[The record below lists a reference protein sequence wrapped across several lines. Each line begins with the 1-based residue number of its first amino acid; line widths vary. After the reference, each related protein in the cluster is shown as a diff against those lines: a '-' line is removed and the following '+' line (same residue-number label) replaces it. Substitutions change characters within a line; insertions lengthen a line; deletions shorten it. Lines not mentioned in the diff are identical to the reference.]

1 VMHPLNARTET
12 RDHFCVVVL
21 GLSND
26 HDVTSSRA
34 VVVSRIDTK
43 IHLFGIWVGR
53 CLRFIRPVSPR
64 RVSQHHPIL
73 KTVTPGLTTPTVSH
87 TGQVLSRAV
96 TFQFALDPNAEQKI
110 LLAKCAGAR
119 RYTVNHHLARVKANL
134 DARSTERECCRS
146 VAIPANHRPLRSP
159 GQPSLSST
167 NSTPGRTDS
176 LTTRWINDDGTRGL
190 VWRHELPGDVFECAS
205 VDAAQALENF
215 AASRRGQ
222 RSGSPVGF
230 PRFQAKGKVTP
241 SFRLRN
247 RATPGR
253 APSSQPIR
261 FSDPSHLRLPKF
273 GPVKLFGPTRK
284 VSSHDRCRSLPRVL
298 SHPHPARRRLDGVAD
313 WRGGPKFTRPS
324 AVASQSSRRSRRCRS
339 GNHLPLRRRRRERCS
354 LQQLRGGEN
363 TEASAR
369 VAQGSQSGPGQ
380 NHTGVPKAANERG
393 PDSPSDIAKSPTLDD
408 TSSTRLPGPWWTSCQ
423 VLVIEDL
430 NVAGMVR
437 NRHLARSISDAAMG
451 ELSRQLLYK
460 ARWHG
465 VEVRVADRFFPSSK
479 TCSGCGDVRKD
490 LDLSTRTYS
499 CEVCGLVIDRDLNAA
514 INLARWQPK
523 KPSEVTLLDPTP
535 ALLLSTA

>member
-1 VMHPLNARTET
+1 
-12 RDHFCVVVL
+12 
-21 GLSND
+21 
-26 HDVTSSRA
+26 
-34 VVVSRIDTK
+34 
-43 IHLFGIWVGR
+43 
-53 CLRFIRPVSPR
+53 
-64 RVSQHHPIL
+64 
-73 KTVTPGLTTPTVSH
+73 
-87 TGQVLSRAV
+87 VLSRAV
-96 TFQFALDPNAEQKI
+96 TFQFALDPNLEQRV

-119 RYTVNHHLARVKANL
+119 RFTVNHHLARVKANL
-134 DARSTERECCRS
+134 EARSSERDDLTDEGKPRQPS
-146 VAIPANHRPLRSP
+146 T
-159 GQPSLSST
+159 PSLSWTAFSFI
-167 NSTPGRTDS
+167 NEFNAWKNGKSDDS
-176 LTTRWINDDGTRGL
+176 PVNEDGTRDL

-222 RSGSPVGF
+222 RSGSQVGF

-247 RATPGR
+247 RATPGK

-261 FSDPSHLRLPKF
+261 FTDPSHLRLPKF
-273 GPVKLFGPTRK
+273 GPVKLFGPSRK
-284 VSSHDRCRSLPRVL
+284 VRRMIDAGRFHVYSATLTQRAGGWKVSLT
-298 SHPHPARRRLDGVAD
+298 GVATE
-313 WRGGPKFTRPS
+313 FHQ
-324 AVASQSSRRSRRCRS
+324 AERSRTNRHAIPVGVDR
-339 GNHLPLRRRRRERCS
+339 GIIS
-354 LQQLRGGEN
+354 LCVAADANGIPFNSFEGVKTLKQAH
-363 TEASAR
+363 ASL
-369 VAQGSQSGPGQ
+369 
-380 NHTGVPKAANERG
+380 KAANQALARTTPVSKGRQRARARLAKRHRKVANIRRHLVHQASRALVER
-393 PDSPSDIAKSPTLDD
+393 
-408 TSSTRLPGPWWTSCQ
+408 CQ

-451 ELSRQLLYK
+451 ELSRQLRYK

-479 TCSGCGDVRKD
+479 TCSGCGEVRKD

-523 KPSEVTLLDPTP
+523 EPSEVTLLDPTP